1 MRSYEHP
8 ARFWT
13 KELINMSQ
21 SDAEELLYDGRHY
34 DLVNEDVVEDIPF
47 FLRQAKKY
55 GEPVL
60 ELACGTGRITI
71 PLAEQGFQI
80 TGLDINDS
88 MLAQARRKSTEKGL
102 NIEWLKSDC
111 RDFNLNRKFN
121 LIFIPFNT
129 LVHLLDLKS
138 IESCF
143 ACARRHLADQGRF
156 IVDVFN
162 PRLEILIRDSSKRYP
177 VAEYTDPDGRGEVV
191 ITENNVYEKATQ
203 INRLRWY
210 YRFADQTDEIVQNV
224 DMRIYYPQELDMLLH
239 YNGFA
244 IDAKYGNYDET
255 PFVSTSPKQ
264 IVVSRSR

>member
-1 MRSYEHP
+1 MNP
-8 ARFWT
+8 ARFWI
-13 KELINMSQ
+13 KELMNMNP
-21 SDAEELLYDGRHY
+21 SDTEELLYDGRHY

-71 PLAEQGFQI
+71 PLAEQGIHI

-102 NIEWLKSDC
+102 DIEWLKSDC
-111 RDFNLNRKFN
+111 RDFDLNRKFN

-129 LVHLLDLKS
+129 IAHLLDSKS

-156 IVDVFN
+156 IVDIFN
-162 PRLEILIRDSSKRYP
+162 PRLEILIRDPSKRYP
-177 VAEYTDPDGRGEVV
+177 VYEYDDPDGRGNVV
-191 ITENNVYEKATQ
+191 VTENNVYERDTQ

-210 YRFADQTDEIVQNV
+210 YRFADQTEEIVQKV
-224 DMRIYYPQELDMLLH
+224 DMRIYYPQELGMLLH
-239 YNGFA
+239 YNGYSVEHKF
-244 IDAKYGNYDET
+244 GNYDEA
-255 PFVSTSPKQ
+255 PFNSSSPKQ
-264 IVVSRSR
+264 IAVCRKT